1 MKIKKII
8 IQREKAGATQDNC
21 PGLQLLTHIFNMIFS
36 IAAKGKVLFS
46 TRIMNNFYPE
56 KKNLLLLPKSQR
68 INYSTSVI
76 RIPYLYNISF
86 LFTTYKGVF
95 VAGDLT
101 SSTTTTPSHL
111 SYTKSA

>member
-1 MKIKKII
+1 MI
-8 IQREKAGATQDNC
+8 IQREKAGVTQDNC

-36 IAAKGKVLFS
+36 IAANDWVSFS
-46 TRIMNNFYPE
+46 AHNESFHLE
-56 KKNLLLLPKSQR
+56 KTEDADQKSQR
-68 INYSTSVI
+68 VNYSTSVI

-86 LFTTYKGVF
+86 LLTIYSGVF